1 MMLKIISQYDVTHY
15 DVTNKNN
22 YISFEEPDIIITSI
36 TAHPIR
42 LAVILVIM
50 SVSIFT
56 TAVILYIK
64 CICCIFPGQIYRI
77 TAVLKFKSVTDIVTS
92 ILQRVR

>member
-1 MMLKIISQYDVTHY
+1 MLKIISQYDVTHY

-42 LAVILVIM
+42 LAVIM

-64 CICCIFPGQIYRI
+64 CICCIFPRQIYRI
-77 TAVLKFKSVTDIVTS
+77 TAVLKIKSVTDIVTS